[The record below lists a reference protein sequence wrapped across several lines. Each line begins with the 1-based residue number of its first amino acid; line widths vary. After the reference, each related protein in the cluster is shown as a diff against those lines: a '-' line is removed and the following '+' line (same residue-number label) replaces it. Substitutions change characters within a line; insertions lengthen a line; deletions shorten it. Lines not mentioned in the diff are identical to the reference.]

1 MKKHWKRWRKK
12 FLRSRFVT
20 TLAVWVLVANIWL
33 VRKTTKWQYIG
44 EEEVRR
50 LINAN
55 QPFLGCFWHG
65 RLMLMPQAWI
75 NIRASLKTSFLGR
88 LAASE
93 NVSESARTEEYACV
107 SEKSSSS
114 PLIPIKGF
122 LEAPIKHPR
131 RPRFFMLNSR
141 HFDGQLIGRVT
152 RVFGIDQHIGSTNHK
167 GLSAFRGLLRLLKD
181 GHCVGMTPDGPRG
194 PAFKVV
200 TTGGATLAM
209 TAKVPIVPIAVGT
222 SRRHQ
227 MDTWDKFL
235 LSWPF
240 GRGVVVWGD
249 PIWPQDGETAE
260 ELSERM
266 RLGLDAASDLADS
279 MTGRLSPRAG

>member
-1 MKKHWKRWRKK
+1 LYFLALLKNMKKYWKRWRKK

-20 TLAVWVLVANIWL
+20 TLAVWVLVTNIWL
-33 VRKTTKWQYIG
+33 VRKTTKWQYMG
-44 EEEVRR
+44 EDGVCS
-50 LINAN
+50 LIDAN

-75 NIRASLKTSFLGR
+75 N
-88 LAASE
+88 
-93 NVSESARTEEYACV
+93 
-107 SEKSSSS
+107 
-114 PLIPIKGF
+114 
-122 LEAPIKHPR
+122 IKHPR

-152 RVFGIDQHIGSTNHK
+152 RVFGIDQHVGSTNHK
-167 GLSAFRGLLRLLKD
+167 GLSAFRGLMRLLKD

-209 TAKVPIVPIAVGT
+209 MAKVPIVPIAVGT

-240 GRGVVVWGD
+240 GRGVVVWGE
-249 PIWPQDGETAE
+249 PIWAREGETAE